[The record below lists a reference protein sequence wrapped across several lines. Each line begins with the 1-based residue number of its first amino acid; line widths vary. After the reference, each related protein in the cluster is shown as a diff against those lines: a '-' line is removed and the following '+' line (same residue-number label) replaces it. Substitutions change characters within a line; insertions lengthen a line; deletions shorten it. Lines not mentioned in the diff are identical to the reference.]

1 MLSGSTRNVCSGSKT
16 LLKSSGISNLSFQ
29 RFQSTQSTQTIT
41 ETIQSIDEKP
51 VEKRNNR
58 NNNNYNN
65 NVKHNYTVNPL
76 IEKLDNINKTKY
88 TEFYPMFEEIQNAFE
103 TYQSDARRTSPRGL
117 NRIGNLLLTKI
128 INLKKEKK
136 INAPTSTLLKDLIQ
150 ILSDSKTLHVSHFNR
165 FIESLLIDGRYME
178 ALTLWVNNA
187 GYFKDTP
194 SAMFTANPKFNPEND
209 YHLTGLSTYLLS
221 LIENNENKIDN
232 EFIKLIYGENKKSDS
247 LYNLSNY
254 LRKLNIPEN
263 DLNFIL
269 PLYKEFKEKSF
280 DINSEE
286 SLKGIRI
293 ASVDGKIVYLEETI
307 NKNLKLYE
315 NKPLEIKPSTIAY
328 YMKYLNHSKLY
339 SKCIEIWKFSSK
351 NKIEINIEIWNQ
363 LLFAFSFLKI
373 DNLSN
378 KIESIWKILNN
389 SLIPNSESYSI
400 YIQYLI
406 KANQNDKV
414 KLIINDLRN
423 NKPELFDSNLKCS
436 LIQFLCKT
444 KKIDESFELFNIYS
458 NEENFKLNIETFNIL
473 FTSLINES
481 KLIEANELLN
491 NLINNKYNE
500 ISPDIATWTKIIDL
514 LMKNAKIS
522 NLSRNSIIEKLSII
536 IEDMIKQNVKFNTA
550 TLSVVATNLFKNYK
564 TQDIGLQILKIMDN
578 VGVKLNDVAYSNI
591 LTSFTNKGDLTN
603 ALYYFDK
610 ALING
615 IKPGAMLYNSILK
628 GYSLNPNINETLKF
642 LDRIEKIQLEN
653 PNNLKLLPNKYTFFY
668 LLTQGISVKDDNFV
682 KVILEKLNNSNC
694 DLGTELPKILQSL
707 KESGYEIPSPLINKI

>member
-58 NNNNYNN
+58 NN
-65 NVKHNYTVNPL
+65 KHNYTVNPL
-76 IEKLDNINKTKY
+76 IEKLDNINKTQY
-88 TEFYPMFEEIQNAFE
+88 NEFYPMFEEIQNAFE

-389 SLIPNSESYSI
+389 SLTPNSESYSI

-406 KANQNDKV
+406 KSNQNDKV

-436 LIQFLCKT
+436 LIQYLCKT

-564 TQDIGLQILKIMDN
+564 TQDLGLQILKIMDN

-694 DLGTELPKILQSL
+694 DLGIELPKILQSL

>member
-58 NNNNYNN
+58 NNR
-65 NVKHNYTVNPL
+65 HNYTVNPL
-76 IEKLDNINKTKY
+76 IEKLDNINKTNY

-389 SLIPNSESYSI
+389 SLTPNSESYSI

-406 KANQNDKV
+406 KSNQNDKV
-414 KLIINDLRN
+414 KSIINDLRN

-564 TQDIGLQILKIMDN
+564 TQDLGLQILKIMDN

>member
-58 NNNNYNN
+58 NNR
-65 NVKHNYTVNPL
+65 HNYTVNPL
-76 IEKLDNINKTKY
+76 IEKLDNINKTNY

-389 SLIPNSESYSI
+389 SLTPNSESYSI

-406 KANQNDKV
+406 KSNQNDKV
-414 KLIINDLRN
+414 KSIINDLRN

-481 KLIEANELLN
+481 KLIEANELLE

-564 TQDIGLQILKIMDN
+564 TQDLGLQILKIMDN

>member
-16 LLKSSGISNLSFQ
+16 FLKSSGISNLSFQ
-29 RFQSTQSTQTIT
+29 RFQSTQSIN

-58 NNNNYNN
+58 NNQ
-65 NVKHNYTVNPL
+65 HNYTVNPL

-88 TEFYPMFEEIQNAFE
+88 NEFYPMFEEIQNAFE

-406 KANQNDKV
+406 KSNQNDKV

-694 DLGTELPKILQSL
+694 DLGIELPKILQSL

>member
-16 LLKSSGISNLSFQ
+16 FLKSSGISNLSFQ

-58 NNNNYNN
+58 NN
-65 NVKHNYTVNPL
+65 KHNYTVNPL
-76 IEKLDNINKTKY
+76 IEKLDHINKTQY
-88 TEFYPMFEEIQNAFE
+88 NEFYPMFEEIQNAFE

-406 KANQNDKV
+406 KSNQNDKV

-564 TQDIGLQILKIMDN
+564 TQDLGLQILKIMDN

-694 DLGTELPKILQSL
+694 DLGIELPKILQSL

>member
-16 LLKSSGISNLSFQ
+16 FLKSSGISNLSFQ

-58 NNNNYNN
+58 NN
-65 NVKHNYTVNPL
+65 KHNYTVNPL
-76 IEKLDNINKTKY
+76 IEKLDNINKTQY
-88 TEFYPMFEEIQNAFE
+88 NEFYPMFEEIQNAFE

-406 KANQNDKV
+406 KSNQNDKV

-564 TQDIGLQILKIMDN
+564 TQDLGLQILKIMDN

-694 DLGTELPKILQSL
+694 DLGIELPKILQSL

>member
-58 NNNNYNN
+58 NN
-65 NVKHNYTVNPL
+65 KHNYTVNPL
-76 IEKLDNINKTKY
+76 IEKLDNINKTQY
-88 TEFYPMFEEIQNAFE
+88 NEFYPMFEEIQNAFE

-136 INAPTSTLLKDLIQ
+136 INAPTSTLLKDLIE

-406 KANQNDKV
+406 KSNQNDKV

-564 TQDIGLQILKIMDN
+564 TQDLGLQILKIMDN
-578 VGVKLNDVAYSNI
+578 VGVKLNDIAYSNI

-694 DLGTELPKILQSL
+694 DLGIELPKILQSL

>member
-58 NNNNYNN
+58 NNR
-65 NVKHNYTVNPL
+65 HNYTVNPL

-389 SLIPNSESYSI
+389 SLTPNSESYSI
-400 YIQYLI
+400 YIQYLV
-406 KANQNDKV
+406 KSNQNDKV
-414 KLIINDLRN
+414 KSIINDLRN

-436 LIQFLCKT
+436 LIQYLCKT

-481 KLIEANELLN
+481 KLIEANELLD

-564 TQDIGLQILKIMDN
+564 TQDLGLQILKIMDN

>member
-58 NNNNYNN
+58 NNR
-65 NVKHNYTVNPL
+65 HNYTVNPL

-564 TQDIGLQILKIMDN
+564 TQDLGLQILKIMDN

-628 GYSLNPNINETLKF
+628 GYSLNPNITETLKF

>member
-16 LLKSSGISNLSFQ
+16 FLKSSGISNLSFQ
-29 RFQSTQSTQTIT
+29 RFQSTQSIT
-41 ETIQSIDEKP
+41 DTIQSIDEKP

-58 NNNNYNN
+58 NNR
-65 NVKHNYTVNPL
+65 HNYTVNPL

-406 KANQNDKV
+406 KSNQNDKV

-564 TQDIGLQILKIMDN
+564 TQDLGLQILKIMDN

-628 GYSLNPNINETLKF
+628 GYSLNPNITETLKF

>member
-58 NNNNYNN
+58 NNR
-65 NVKHNYTVNPL
+65 HNYTVNPL
-76 IEKLDNINKTKY
+76 IEKLDNINKTQY
-88 TEFYPMFEEIQNAFE
+88 NEFYPMFEEIQNAFE

-389 SLIPNSESYSI
+389 SLTPNSESYSI
-400 YIQYLI
+400 YIQYLV
-406 KANQNDKV
+406 KSNQNDKV
-414 KLIINDLRN
+414 KSIINDLRN

-436 LIQFLCKT
+436 LIQYLCKT

-481 KLIEANELLN
+481 KLIEANELLD

-564 TQDIGLQILKIMDN
+564 TQDLGLQILKIMDN

>member
-16 LLKSSGISNLSFQ
+16 FLKSSGISNLSFQ
-29 RFQSTQSTQTIT
+29 RFQSTQSIT

-58 NNNNYNN
+58 NN
-65 NVKHNYTVNPL
+65 KHNYTVNPL
-76 IEKLDNINKTKY
+76 IEKLDNINKTQY
-88 TEFYPMFEEIQNAFE
+88 NEFYPMFEEIQNAFE

-406 KANQNDKV
+406 KSNQNDKV

-564 TQDIGLQILKIMDN
+564 TQDLGLQILKIMDN